1 VMFATAAT
9 AMANMKSGRIKP
21 LMVATPQRI
30 AALPDVPTARE
41 AGFPGFEVA
50 STYAVLAPA
59 GTPPAVVRRLNQ
71 EIAKI
76 MQVPEVRQRFQTLG
90 IETMASTPE
99 EAGVRVNAELVK
111 WGQVIKAANIKA
123 D

>member
-1 VMFATAAT
+1 
-9 AMANMKSGRIKP
+9 
-21 LMVATPQRI
+21 
-30 AALPDVPTARE
+30 
-41 AGFPGFEVA
+41 
-50 STYAVLAPA
+50 
-59 GTPPAVVRRLNQ
+59 VRRLNQ

-90 IETMASTPE
+90 IEAMASTPE